1 MKRLFVFFF
10 ALVFC
15 LPVLSACGN
24 TPHSGRIQVIAT
36 VFPAYDF
43 ARQVFGDEAE
53 VTLLVPPGAESHSY
67 EPAPQDIVKI
77 ENCDLFVFVGGES
90 ESWVDGI
97 LSSVGNPVKTVRM
110 IDCVDALMDEHGDAY
125 DEHVWTS
132 PRNAINIVQ
141 AIGEAAAGLTTT
153 DACRQ
158 RTQDYIAQLESLD
171 EDFTA
176 FFQTVEQKILV
187 FGDRFPLR
195 YFAGEYGLTWY
206 AAFPG
211 CSSESE
217 PSASTLAQL
226 VDTIRQYG
234 IQTVF
239 YIEFSNHAV
248 ADILAEETGAQTALF
263 HTCHNVTAS
272 ELETESYLS
281 LMRRNLETL
290 KGVMR

>member
-10 ALVFC
+10 SLALC
-15 LPVLSACGN
+15 LPVLSACGK
-24 TPHSGRIQVIAT
+24 TPHSGRMQVIAT

-53 VTLLVPPGAESHSY
+53 VMLLVPPGEESHSY
-67 EPAPQDIVKI
+67 EPTPQDIIKI
-77 ENCDLFVFVGGES
+77 ENCDLFIFVGGES

-97 LSSVGNPVKTVRM
+97 LSSLENPVKTVRM
-110 IDCVDALMDEHGDAY
+110 MDCVNTLMDEDGDAY

-132 PRNAINIVQ
+132 PRNAMEIVK
-141 AIGEAAAGLTTT
+141 AVGAAAAELSRT

-158 RTQDYIAQLESLD
+158 RTQDYLAKLEALD
-171 EDFTA
+171 QDFTA
-176 FFQTVEQKILV
+176 FFQTVRQKILI

-195 YFAGEYGLTWY
+195 YFAEAYGLTWY

-217 PSASTLAQL
+217 PSASTLARL
-226 VDTIRQYG
+226 VETIAQDD

-239 YIEFSNHAV
+239 YIEFSNHAI
-248 ADILAEETGAQTALF
+248 ADILAEETGAKTALF
-263 HTCHNVTAS
+263 HSCHNVAAD
-272 ELETESYLS
+272 ELKTESYLS